1 MIKRSNDKNC
11 NKESIYT
18 IDYDK
23 IVIFKERIKRFT
35 VTFDFKNNSSYK
47 DKENFYEDDDE
58 KNDRETENTA
68 HLHNSGRLKELLVK
82 GNELF
87 IKKAENK
94 DRKTKWDVVAIKA
107 GEEIILLNSAYHRYI
122 AESILKNEKLSPFGK
137 TLNIKPEAK
146 YDKSRID
153 FYLETEKDKIYLEIK
168 GCTLIENNIATFPG
182 APSVR
187 AVKHLN
193 ELIKLKKEGLRA
205 AVIILVF
212 RKAESFR
219 PRHETDME
227 FAEAFY
233 NAKRKGVEIYVM
245 LLSYRNKKI
254 YFEKKLKILKKS
266 F

>member
-1 MIKRSNDKNC
+1 M
-11 NKESIYT
+11 
-18 IDYDK
+18 
-23 IVIFKERIKRFT
+23 
-35 VTFDFKNNSSYK
+35 
-47 DKENFYEDDDE
+47 
-58 KNDRETENTA
+58 
-68 HLHNSGRLKELLVK
+68 
-82 GNELF
+82 
-87 IKKAENK
+87 
-94 DRKTKWDVVAIKA
+94 
-107 GEEIILLNSAYHRYI
+107 
-122 AESILKNEKLSPFGK
+122 
-137 TLNIKPEAK
+137 
-146 YDKSRID
+146 
-153 FYLETEKDKIYLEIK
+153 EIK

-187 AVKHLN
+187 AIKHLN